1 MKNFLTSGNSD
12 VIRILAHKQETRTIY
27 YLGTSP
33 SNSMQRHLYSIPD
46 IHSSMPR
53 MPTCLTCNPN
63 GDEPP
68 LEHHIHRP
76 RHSFLSSEYLDS
88 DQIIRQPRP
97 GLNSL
102 DDAPM
107 FAAAALPETDD
118 GRPGETNDGQLT
130 KETQSTKESPIQHTP
145 RNCTF
150 FDATFSTFSDY
161 YVLQCLGPDVP
172 FAEIRT
178 VDGNQIGK
186 HAFESL

>member
-1 MKNFLTSGNSD
+1 M
-12 VIRILAHKQETRTIY
+12 VRIVAHKQETRTIY

-33 SNSMQRHLYSIPD
+33 TNSMQRHLYSIPD
-46 IHSSMPR
+46 VHSSMPR

-88 DQIIRQPRP
+88 DSILRPPRP
-97 GLNSL
+97 GLSSL
-102 DDAPM
+102 DDGPM
-107 FAAAALPETDD
+107 FAAAAVTENED
-118 GRPGETNDGQLT
+118 GRTGEAGEQPTKDAQPG
-130 KETQSTKESPIQHTP
+130 KESGISHVTQ

-172 FAEIRT
+172 FSEIRT

-186 HAFESL
+186 HECSL

>member
-1 MKNFLTSGNSD
+1 MTSGNSD
-12 VIRILAHKQETRTIY
+12 VVRILAHKQETRTIY

-46 IHSSMPR
+46 VHSSMPR
-53 MPTCLTCNPN
+53 MPTCLTCNQN
-63 GDEPP
+63 GDEQP
-68 LEHHIHRP
+68 LEHHVHRP

-88 DQIIRQPRP
+88 DPILRQPRP
-97 GLNSL
+97 GLNAL
-102 DDAPM
+102 DDVPM
-107 FAAAALPETDD
+107 FAAAAVTENED
-118 GRPGETNDGQLT
+118 GRPGEAGELM
-130 KETQSTKESPIQHTP
+130 KEAQPGKEPSVQHATQ
-145 RNCTF
+145 RNCSF

-186 HAFESL
+186 HEYRL